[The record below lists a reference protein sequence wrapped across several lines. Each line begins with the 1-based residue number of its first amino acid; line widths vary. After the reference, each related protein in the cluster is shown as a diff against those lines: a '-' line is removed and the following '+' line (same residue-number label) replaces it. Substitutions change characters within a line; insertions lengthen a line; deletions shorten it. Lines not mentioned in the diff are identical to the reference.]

1 MPRFVALIAVLALVG
16 VAAGCGGSG
25 DSTTV
30 TTSTLS
36 KAAFVK
42 KANALCETARQKAL
56 SYRPPTEKGPE
67 KQIVTSTIHDGILP
81 EIQGAM
87 EEVRELGAPE
97 GDEAKIEAIVVGNEK
112 AVVKA
117 EGESFASLPEMEEG
131 FLSTAEKAR
140 AYGIDNCG
148 Y

>member
-1 MPRFVALIAVLALVG
+1 
-16 VAAGCGGSG
+16 
-25 DSTTV
+25 
-30 TTSTLS
+30 
-36 KAAFVK
+36 
-42 KANALCETARQKAL
+42 
-56 SYRPPTEKGPE
+56 
-67 KQIVTSTIHDGILP
+67 
-81 EIQGAM
+81 M

-117 EGESFASLPEMEEG
+117 EGESFSSLPEMEEV

-140 AYGIDNCG
+140 SYGISSCG